1 MTLSRA
7 HAPWDLT
14 PLVLCGHAVPEV
26 TEMRLLGVHFDTRL
40 TFGAHLDKVAA
51 RARQRLGFLRRVRH
65 LLTPAG
71 LATVYKALSA
81 RS

>member
-1 MTLSRA
+1 
-7 HAPWDLT
+7 
-14 PLVLCGHAVPEV
+14 
-26 TEMRLLGVHFDTRL
+26 MRLLGVLFDTRL

-71 LATVYKALSA
+71 LATVYKAFVRPVLEYALIAWMGAAPSHLLKLDA
-81 RS
+81 VHV